1 MASTPEVG
9 LISAV
14 VRQGDHQT
22 LLDQGI
28 SEEFFHGFPDEG
40 KWLLHYIYTYKRAP
54 SKPAFKAQF
63 PEFRVIAVDDVGHYS
78 DLVRKRHS
86 EILTSGVISKA
97 ADQLSLGNVQK
108 AIETMHT
115 GAIKVASV
123 CNVMHDNDII
133 GDWETDY
140 KEFLLR
146 KQKYEEEGF
155 AGIPTGFP
163 TFDERIGGFTTG
175 LHIVSARLGQ
185 GKSWL
190 LLSMAV
196 TALIAGK
203 SIQFDSL
210 EMPRAQV
217 SGRVHALLSKQYGNK
232 VFDNISLAQGKNID
246 PAEYRKFLQGLRKNL
261 RSRMHVMDS
270 SKGRMGVLDVQ
281 GQIERNEPDIV
292 YIDYI
297 TLMKMAG
304 EDWSSVVKLSND
316 LTILA
321 NEYGIPIICAA
332 QLNRDAATKRDDPG
346 GPEHLARGD
355 SIGQDATSVF
365 ANRLTSKRT
374 MILKN
379 VKNRHGE
386 GGITIHL
393 HYEPTAGIIREISYD
408 KYLDLR
414 DQDKA
419 EEKSSG

>member
-1 MASTPEVG
+1 MAGNPEIG
-9 LISAV
+9 LISAL
-14 VRQGDHQT
+14 VRQQDHQT
-22 LLDQGI
+22 ILDQGI
-28 SEEFFHGFPDEG
+28 TEEFFHAYPDEG
-40 KWLLHYIYTYKRAP
+40 KWILHYIASYRKTP

-63 PEFRVIAVDDVGHYS
+63 PEFRILLVDDLAHYC

-97 ADQLSLGNVQK
+97 ADLLSLGQVQK

-115 GAIKVASV
+115 GSIKISSV
-123 CNVMHDNDII
+123 CNVMHDKDII
-133 GDWETDY
+133 TDWEHDY

-146 KQKYEEEGF
+146 KQRYEEDGY

-163 TFDERIGGFTTG
+163 TFDERMGGFTTG

-190 LLSMAV
+190 LMSMAV
-196 TALIAGK
+196 TALVAGK

-210 EMPRAQV
+210 EMPRSQV
-217 SGRVHALLSKQYGNK
+217 SGRVHALLSKQYGQT

-246 PAEYRKFLQGLRKNL
+246 PTEYRKFLVGMRKSL

-281 GQIERNEPDIV
+281 AQIERNEPDAV
-292 YIDYI
+292 FIDYI
-297 TLMKMAG
+297 TLMKMGG

-321 NEYGIPIICAA
+321 NEYDIPIICAA
-332 QLNRDAATKRDDPG
+332 QLNREAVTKKDDPG
-346 GPEHLARGD
+346 GPENLSRGD

-365 ANRLTSKRT
+365 ANKLTSKRT
-374 MILKN
+374 MIFKN

-386 GGITIHL
+386 QDLTVYL
-393 HYEPTAGIIREISYD
+393 HYEPTAGIIKEISYEA
-408 KYLDLR
+408 YLDLR

-419 EEKSSG
+419 EEK